1 MEKLQVYVENSKH
14 EPLEYD
20 YDLEIGACL
29 MNLKFSQNPEWS
41 CGGQTALTITDDG
54 DGLSVK
60 FPDRKAIA
68 LSYAEARELFIAL
81 SMSVTDKIEIKKS
94 EIIKTF

>member
-1 MEKLQVYVENSKH
+1 METLQVYVQNSKN
-14 EPLEYD
+14 EPLEHD

-29 MNLKFSQNPEWS
+29 TKLNFSDHSDWT

-60 FPDRKAIA
+60 FPDRKAIT
-68 LSYAEARELFIAL
+68 LSYAETRELFIAL
-81 SMSVTDKIEIKKS
+81 SMNIEDKIEIKKS